1 MGCITVFSKGFIKK
15 RNTVTLIK
23 NSKWDKQIS
32 VVTAIIRSKN
42 KYLSIVRH
50 VTGSY
55 STMPYLYGMIIG
67 QYVQTS
73 VLPKNFWL
81 NNLPG
86 NFVLLKYLNK
96 FCVFSNIYIQSNRK
110 YSTANG
116 TYCQIL
122 DFFSDYNLC
131 KVVLPSKKIK
141 MFSGWSFAFLGRNSQ
156 PDKINNILG
165 KAGVRILT
173 GKKPKVRG
181 VARNPVDHPHGGRT
195 KTNQPEVSIWGWI
208 AKRNK

>member
-1 MGCITVFSKGFIKK
+1 VFSKSYVKK
-15 RNTVTLIK
+15 TNTVSLLK
-23 NSKWDKQIS
+23 NSRWDKQIS
-32 VVTAIIRSKN
+32 VITSLVRSKN
-42 KYLSIVRH
+42 KHLVIKKH
-50 VTGSY
+50 LTGSY
-55 STMPYLYGMIIG
+55 SVMPYLYGMVVG

-73 VLPKNFWL
+73 TLPKNFWL

-86 NFVLLKYLNK
+86 NFVLLKYLSK
-96 FCVFSNIYIQSNRK
+96 FCIFSNIYLNNTRK

-131 KVVLPSKKIK
+131 KVVLPSKKVK
-141 MFSGWSFAFLGRNSQ
+141 MFSGWSFVFLGRNSQ
-156 PDKINNILG
+156 PNKINTILG
-165 KAGVRILT
+165 KAGIRVLT
-173 GKKPKVRG
+173 GKKPKNRG

-195 KTNQPEVSIWGWI
+195 KTNQPEVSIWGWV